1 MDLKNN
7 APYNHLDRLFYSCRI
22 AQATDFNDE
31 FKFKQQPMS
40 CQLDKVYYQIL
51 LNKLG

>member
-7 APYNHLDRLFYSCRI
+7 AQYNHLDRLFYLSQI
-22 AQATDFNDE
+22 AQATHFNDE
-31 FKFKQQPMS
+31 FIFKQQPMS
-40 CQLDKVYYQIL
+40 YQLDKVYYQIL